1 MKMLIKITLQRAGD
15 DIQLC
20 FSDKEVKTVILNV
33 SSRYFLAQ
41 NTCDKFK
48 NNNNNNN
55 NALSFKYG
63 SSSRCVYL
71 AEDNQVILGIRPLLS
86 FVLQPGRKKKEESI
100 SSVYKFNFML
110 Q

>member
-33 SSRYFLAQ
+33 SSRYFHAQ

-48 NNNNNNN
+48 NNNNNN